1 MDGNIF
7 NDCNSPV
14 KEGHGNLKIKKG
26 TLRAAQK
33 KKRKKKKFTVSEC
46 SFVILYHL
54 HLLYCLLKYVVAT
67 WGYVTGSCGAT
78 AYDLATGT
86 VTN

>member
-1 MDGNIF
+1 MET
-7 NDCNSPV
+7 SLTTATV
-14 KEGHGNLKIKKG
+14 QLKKG
-26 TLRAAQK
+26 MEIWKSKKERFAQRK
-33 KKRKKKKFTVSEC
+33 KKRKKNKFTVSEC